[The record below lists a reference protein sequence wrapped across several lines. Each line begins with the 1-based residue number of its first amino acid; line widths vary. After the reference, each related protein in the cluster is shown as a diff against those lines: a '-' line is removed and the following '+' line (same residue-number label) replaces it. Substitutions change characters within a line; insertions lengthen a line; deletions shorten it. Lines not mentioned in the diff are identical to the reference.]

1 MFFIE
6 VFLTFDVEFMNPFGF
21 FFQAS
26 AGLAMNV
33 IAVFILTVGIN
44 TWGNLLFNFDT
55 IPVIFEEIKKNQT
68 LVVSVVQPIES
79 MFNVSKPLV

>member
-1 MFFIE
+1 MKTCN
-6 VFLTFDVEFMNPFGF
+6 LDVDFMNSFVF
-21 FFQAS
+21 FLQAS

-44 TWGNLLFNFDT
+44 TWGNLIFNFDN
-55 IPVIFEEIKKNQT
+55 IPVIFKEIQGNNT
-68 LVVSVVQPIES
+68 LIGPEPIAA

>member
-1 MFFIE
+1 
-6 VFLTFDVEFMNPFGF
+6 
-21 FFQAS
+21 
-26 AGLAMNV
+26 MNV